1 MRKGSIIILLVSA
14 GFVVLV
20 FVLLMRANP
29 VKVVKDRL
37 IRRGGRVY
45 VAGEL
50 LNTSSHR
57 TGWMDLEVHYYDRGG
72 RPLGEDTLHVSPLK
86 AGAEKPFRSPAHDLG
101 TVADYSLYLNHGR
114 DPYGN

>member
-1 MRKGSIIILLVSA
+1 MRKGSIVILLVAA

-20 FVLLMRANP
+20 FVLLFRANP
-29 VKVVKDRL
+29 VKVVQDRL

-50 LNTSSHR
+50 RNTSAHR
-57 TGWMDLEVHYYDRGG
+57 TGWMDLEIHYYDRGG
-72 RPLGEDTLHVSPLK
+72 RPLGEDTLHVGPLK
-86 AGAEKPFRSPAHDLG
+86 AGAEESFHGPVHNLS